1 MNTSFEYLYRDA
13 ANYKIFETVVLCGAL
28 RIDEIT
34 PFLHEGEFF
43 IPSQVGLI
51 DLQPSMKTEFDHG
64 WHEIVEV
71 KPTDGEATIPL
82 TAAKLTAAFRAAAE
96 NHWLARCS
104 TPHFCLGV
112 LSTS

>member
-13 ANYKIFETVVLCGAL
+13 VNYKIFETIVLCGAL

-51 DLQPSMKTEFDHG
+51 DLQPSVKTEYDHG

-71 KPTDGEATIPL
+71 KPTDEEVTITL
-82 TAAKLTAAFRAAAE
+82 TTAKLAASFRDAAA
-96 NHWLARCS
+96 NHWLADRKRS
-104 TPHFCLGV
+104 GSL
-112 LSTS
+112 

>member
-1 MNTSFEYLYRDA
+1 MGRSRAHVRRAAHSYPMGTLAVYADGYGFVRTS
-13 ANYKIFETVVLCGAL
+13 
-28 RIDEIT
+28 
-34 PFLHEGEFF
+34 EGEFF

>member
-13 ANYKIFETVVLCGAL
+13 ANYKIFETIVLCGAL

-43 IPSQVGLI
+43 IPSRVGLI
-51 DLQPSMKTEFDHG
+51 DLQPSVKTEFDHG

-71 KPTDGEATIPL
+71 KPSDEEVTIPL
-82 TAAKLTAAFRAAAE
+82 TTAELTASFRGAAV
-96 NHWLARCS
+96 NRWR
-104 TPHFCLGV
+104 
-112 LSTS
+112 